1 MPGDMLHS
9 EWWFNLFV
17 YLFICVC
24 VVFFFVCVC
33 VYVSLFVAWVA
44 FVAFSYIILQQ
55 QSRVTVVLCV
65 GPVEKVVQ
73 VGGWVSSCGAWWSKE
88 LLSELKRNS
97 RHELQC
103 KHTCI
108 SQRKCHQNCI
118 CCCFWKER
126 CIVKCSGNAVIL
138 VVARQRDPRGR
149 RSLARSPNIT
159 HLDRKGN
166 IAQHITEQ
174 YCPMCCSKLSLKHDM
189 DSSKI
194 LSGILREKKYK
205 PE

>member
-1 MPGDMLHS
+1 MC
-9 EWWFNLFV
+9 
-17 YLFICVC
+17 CV
-24 VVFFFVCVC
+24 FFVCVC

-118 CCCFWKER
+118 FCCFWKER

-138 VVARQRDPRGR
+138 VVARQRIPEGAHSPAAPISHTCNTEKATLPRI
-149 RSLARSPNIT
+149 SPGSIAKHFAQNI
-159 HLDRKGN
+159 L
-166 IAQHITEQ
+166 
-174 YCPMCCSKLSLKHDM
+174 
-189 DSSKI
+189 
-194 LSGILREKKYK
+194 
-205 PE
+205 